1 MKFRLISKTFLLSA
15 AVAAGAG
22 CSDFLDTSLD
32 QNETG
37 ESIETTLG
45 TLWKFGNAF
54 YTPIASG
61 YTTLDSNLFAAATDE
76 AQQTKV
82 QCNASYFNKGVINAN
97 LNPISNLYTDCYEGI
112 RAANFFLDYT
122 ANGKGEY
129 MVGMNRDTI
138 NDRPNYERD
147 LASLHWYQAEAH
159 IARAYYYAE
168 LIKQYGGVPI
178 VESQYAAN
186 KFIPRSSYDQIVEY
200 IVKEIDDHKGKLAVD
215 WASFSERN
223 GRFTLG
229 AALAIKAR
237 VLLYAASPLH
247 NPDNDVEKWKKAA
260 AAAYDII
267 SNPDLNYS
275 LDSDYGAYF
284 QGNRSLSS
292 PETIYVVRREQSNAM
307 ESNNYPIATP
317 GGASGVTPTQ
327 NLVEAY
333 EWVGDPVAGDP
344 YANRDPRLAASVVT
358 NGSTWNGHVIDQSPG
373 GRHDMSAPN
382 ASKTGYYLKKFL
394 TDNLDLTQGAKV
406 QHNWVSYRYA
416 EVLLNYAEAK
426 AELGE
431 MDQTVWNKTIRPLR
445 ERSGVSGAMPATA
458 DPYLA
463 SYYDGVTDKWI
474 LECRR
479 ERSIELYMENTRR
492 DDLMRWRMGHK
503 LTVEFAGIH
512 IPELGKPFDMNGDGK
527 NDLCFYS
534 KSHPKSGSNQT
545 GVSYVEVTAEEG
557 DNVTTYSVNKDNC
570 LVYILDREWADYKY
584 LYPVPKNALDINPN
598 LRPQNPGWDA

>member
-22 CSDFLDTSLD
+22 CSDFLDTRLD

-416 EVLLNYAEAK
+416 EVLLNYAEAMNE
-426 AELGE
+426 AYGP
-431 MDQTVWNKTIRPLR
+431 DQAPGDYALTALDALQLVRDRASLQLPIVTAATRDEFR
-445 ERSGVSGAMPATA
+445 EAV
-458 DPYLA
+458 
-463 SYYDGVTDKWI
+463 KH
-474 LECRR
+474 ERR
-479 ERSIELYMENTRR
+479 IELAFEDHRYWDLLRWKDAMEVLNKPVRGVKVTKTGEGKWSYTQTEVATRTFLERNYYMPFTRSEVEN
-492 DDLMRWRMGHK
+492 
-503 LTVEFAGIH
+503 
-512 IPELGKPFDMNGDGK
+512 
-527 NDLCFYS
+527 
-534 KSHPKSGSNQT
+534 SNHT
-545 GVSYVEVTAEEG
+545 LE
-557 DNVTTYSVNKDNC
+557 
-570 LVYILDREWADYKY
+570 
-584 LYPVPKNALDINPN
+584 
-598 LRPQNPGWDA
+598 QNPGY

>member
-1 MKFRLISKTFLLSA
+1 MKNLIFRAILAILCVGTME
-15 AVAAGAG
+15 G
-22 CSDFLDTSLD
+22 CDDFLDTSLD

-54 YTPIASG
+54 YTPITDG
-61 YTTLDSNLFAAATDE
+61 YTVLDSNLFAAASDE
-76 AQQTKV
+76 AQQTKAL
-82 QCNASYFNKGVINAN
+82 CDASYFNQGVINAN
-97 LNPISNLYTDCYEGI
+97 LNPISNLYTNCYEGI

-122 ANGKGEY
+122 ADGKGEY
-129 MVGMNRDTI
+129 MIGMNRDTI

-416 EVLLNYAEAK
+416 EVLLNYAEAMNE
-426 AELGE
+426 AYGP
-431 MDQTVWNKTIRPLR
+431 DQAPGDYALTALDALQLVRDRASLQLPIVTAATRDEFR
-445 ERSGVSGAMPATA
+445 EAV
-458 DPYLA
+458 
-463 SYYDGVTDKWI
+463 KH
-474 LECRR
+474 ERR
-479 ERSIELYMENTRR
+479 IELAFEDHRYWDLLRWKDAMEVLNKPVRGVKVTKTGEGKWSYTQTEVATRTFLERNYYMPFTRSEVEN
-492 DDLMRWRMGHK
+492 
-503 LTVEFAGIH
+503 
-512 IPELGKPFDMNGDGK
+512 
-527 NDLCFYS
+527 
-534 KSHPKSGSNQT
+534 SNHT
-545 GVSYVEVTAEEG
+545 LE
-557 DNVTTYSVNKDNC
+557 
-570 LVYILDREWADYKY
+570 
-584 LYPVPKNALDINPN
+584 
-598 LRPQNPGWDA
+598 QNPGY